1 MDEDINRRRDC
12 EQGLSS
18 LEQYVVRFLRMRSAG
33 QEQGGSR
40 IFSRLSLRRVSVW
53 RHLHEVGLAVR
64 HCSRRNALMMFFS
77 LVKSL
82 YVVIFAFVC
91 VPPAAVMAV
100 MAIHH
105 SGRRKKQVNSARI
118 DQRIIRARPVRL
130 AGTSRRSLSQQRWH
144 PGVARDGRGRR
155 IIRESSDARRSYPAF
170 TSSVIFGRANR
181 STVCDQIAEA

>member
-1 MDEDINRRRDC
+1 VNRV
-12 EQGLSS
+12 LSS
-18 LEQYVVRFLRMRSAG
+18 ALEQCVVRFLRMRSAG

-77 LVKSL
+77 LSNP
-82 YVVIFAFVC
+82 FRFSF

-118 DQRIIRARPVRL
+118 DQRIIRARPVLL

-155 IIRESSDARRSYPAF
+155 IIPGVSAARRATQPLLRPSDF
-170 TSSVIFGRANR
+170 RSRHR

>member
-12 EQGLSS
+12 EQGLKQAWSNM
-18 LEQYVVRFLRMRSAG
+18 LCGFCECDQRR

-91 VPPAAVMAV
+91 VPPAAVTAV

-118 DQRIIRARPVRL
+118 DQRIIRARPVLL

-144 PGVARDGRGRR
+144 SPV
-155 IIRESSDARRSYPAF
+155 
-170 TSSVIFGRANR
+170 
-181 STVCDQIAEA
+181 